1 MAVTMDGV
9 NIRMLRSWMRYRT
22 GQIVPVTAGL
32 ARTLELQGYA
42 QRVKNEPQLEFATAP
57 EPAGA
62 ERAES
67 PVAKQR
73 RRRRA

>member
-73 RRRRA
+73 RRRHA

>member
-9 NIRMLRSWMRYRT
+9 KIQMQRSYMRYRT
-22 GQIVPVTAGL
+22 GQVVTVTAGL
-32 ARTLELQGYA
+32 ARTLELSGYA
-42 QRVKNEPQLEFATAP
+42 RRVQDEPQLQFATV
-57 EPAGA
+57 PAAEGA

-73 RRRRA
+73 RRKHA